1 MNIAEPVEM
10 PIDPGPGSALAAIT
24 DTEQALAL
32 FDSLDPVSIEFMLGD
47 WQGAGVPT
55 GHPMDGV
62 LEEANW
68 YGKRFESPGR
78 VYPLVHVALDG
89 KKFCIQP
96 ALMPIG
102 LLVRHPFLKNFL
114 NKRLFLLMRPLVATR
129 HPGARLRMTE
139 FRGVKTATM
148 IYDRQPIND
157 VFRKLDED
165 TVLGAMDMKSM
176 ERPFFFK
183 LQRETPG

>member
-1 MNIAEPVEM
+1 MNVAAHAKKVTAS
-10 PIDPGPGSALAAIT
+10 GPEAALAAIT
-24 DTEQALAL
+24 NTEQALTL

-47 WQGAGVPT
+47 WTGSGVPT

-62 LEEANW
+62 LEDAGW

-78 VYPLVHVALDG
+78 VHPLVHMTLDG
-89 KKFCIQP
+89 QKFCIQP

-102 LLVRHPFLKNFL
+102 LLLRYPGLKRLL
-114 NKRLFLLMRPLVATR
+114 NKRLFLLMRPLTSTR

-139 FRGVKTATM
+139 FRGVTSATM

-165 TVLGAMDMKSM
+165 TVLGAMDMKGM
-176 ERPFFFK
+176 ERLFFFK
-183 LQRETPG
+183 LQRERRQ